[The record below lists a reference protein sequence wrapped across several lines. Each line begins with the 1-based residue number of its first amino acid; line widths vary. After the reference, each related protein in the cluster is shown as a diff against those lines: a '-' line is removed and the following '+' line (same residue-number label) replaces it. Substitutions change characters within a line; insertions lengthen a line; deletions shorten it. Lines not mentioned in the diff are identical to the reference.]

1 MAYYSTFYIV
11 LRVMLNYMDIGKGA
25 ETGTPP
31 TMHWFLRSQHPDV
44 ETEEE
49 AVKTV
54 IYMVH

>member
-1 MAYYSTFYIV
+1 
-11 LRVMLNYMDIGKGA
+11 MLNYMDIGKGA

-31 TMHWFLRSQHPDV
+31 MMHWFLRSQHPDV